1 MFISSIRKFP
11 TISLE
16 TFVILIYF
24 LTWGPS
30 LLFLDAVFWDD
41 WLYLNNYVALEK
53 HFQQAGFPWI
63 GWVHVN
69 VLFFKP
75 QIYHLIGFFSF
86 LFSSLLLLKILEKV
100 NMKGFVLTRINRFTL
115 VLFFTIFP
123 INFAR
128 HSMNVTQYSFCLFI
142 FFIGWYLLVR
152 RIKLNVLEVI
162 TICILFAVSFN
173 LNSLLVF
180 YMVPLMHR
188 IHNVFNISNDSKKN
202 QILKEASFIVLP
214 VVWYLIKSTAYSPF
228 GFYQGYNGLT
238 IVSLIKLVSLFI
250 FAVVFGLCL
259 RFYVKRN
266 ALSNTA
272 YFLIFGVILF
282 SIAIIPYWVV
292 GKSLFPR
299 EWETRNTILLP
310 LGIAFFATGVLN
322 LLKVVVRNLVL
333 SKIVS
338 ILIVSVLSLTT
349 IYNNLEFSRD
359 WSKQKIILE
368 WMDENLKADSSTLVM
383 TEDRTKHQNALNRD
397 YRFFEWI
404 GMSRSQDNN
413 LKALLVEVRYANALL
428 YIQEIN
434 HEIKLKEFYYEYL
447 SFSNLN
453 SPKHYDLFMKL
464 DISYTCDD
472 LKYWAHKV
480 DKNCF
485 QFNYYPVPYSAIEN
499 LMK

>member
-1 MFISSIRKFP
+1 MFISLIRKFP
-11 TISLE
+11 TVPFG
-16 TFVILIYF
+16 TFIVLIYF
-24 LTWGPS
+24 FTWGPS

-41 WLYLNNYVALEK
+41 WLYLNNYLALEK

-69 VLFFKP
+69 VLLFRP
-75 QIYHLIGFFSF
+75 QIYHLIGFLSF
-86 LFSSLLLLKILEKV
+86 LLSSLLLLKILEKV
-100 NMKGFVLTRINRFTL
+100 NIKGFVLTRINRFTL

-142 FFIGWYLLVR
+142 FFMSWYLFIR
-152 RIKLNVLEVI
+152 RIKLNVLEAI
-162 TICILFAVSFN
+162 IICILFAVSFN

-180 YMVPLMHR
+180 YLIPLMHR

-202 QILKEASFIVLP
+202 QILKETPFIVLP

-238 IVSLIKLVSLFI
+238 VVSLIKLVSLFI
-250 FAVVFGLCL
+250 FAVMFGLCL

-272 YFLIFGVILF
+272 YFLIFGVVLF
-282 SIAIIPYWVV
+282 SIALTPYWVV
-292 GKSLFPR
+292 GKSLLSR

-310 LGIAFFATGVLN
+310 LGIAFFLTGVLN
-322 LLKVVVRNLVL
+322 VLKEVVSNLVL
-333 SKIVS
+333 SKIVN

-368 WMDENLKADSSTLVM
+368 WMDENLKAYSSTLVM
-383 TEDRTKHQNALNRD
+383 IEDRTMHLNALNRD

-404 GMSRSQDNN
+404 GMSRSSVNN
-413 LKALLVEVRYANALL
+413 LQALIVEERYANELL
-428 YIQEIN
+428 YIQKIDR
-434 HEIKLKEFYYEYL
+434 EIKLNEFYYEYL

-453 SPKHYDLFMKL
+453 SPKQYDLFMKL
-464 DISYTCDD
+464 DIIYTCNN
-472 LKYWAHKV
+472 LKYWMHKV
-480 DKNCF
+480 NKNCF
-485 QFNYYPVPYSAIEN
+485 QFNYYPVPYIAIEN
-499 LMK
+499 LMR